1 MEKILVNSYGECIS
15 FNTDTNSIRRVS
27 DGEYNTY
34 LRSFAV
40 ANEDGQVISVD
51 EVVDVKAGDLIFIF
65 RIYDEELHRERQRIL
80 VVSDPTVKHDM
91 EQIMKFCEEIASK
104 RTK

>member
-1 MEKILVNSYGECIS
+1 MEKILVSSYDEFVK
-15 FNTDTNSIRRVS
+15 FNTDTNSIRPVS
-27 DGEYNTY
+27 DGEYDTY
-34 LRSFAV
+34 LRSFVV
-40 ANEDGQVISVD
+40 ASEDGQVISTD
-51 EVVDVKAGDLIFIF
+51 EVIDVKAGDLIFIF

-91 EQIMKFCEEIASK
+91 EQIMQFCEEIASK

>member
-1 MEKILVNSYGECIS
+1 MEKILVNSYGECIK
-15 FNTDTNSIRRVS
+15 FDTDTNSIRYVS

-34 LRSFAV
+34 LRSFVV
-40 ANEDGQVISVD
+40 ANEDGQVISTD
-51 EVVDVKAGDLIFIF
+51 EVIDVKAGDLIFIF

-91 EQIMKFCEEIASK
+91 KQIMQFCEEIASK